1 MDYKEVR
8 INTEIGL
15 NNKFINFK
23 LEQEFDFINI
33 LSLKLTQ
40 SDSYSI
46 FNADYG
52 CITGRVIANGGVG
65 VPNVKISVFIPL
77 SEEDEQNDNIRSI
90 YPYKTPEDVNLQG
103 YKYNLLPRV
112 SQISPY
118 ISNFSNEFNIGYTP
132 KTPVGTFPTKEEVLT
147 NDLLL
152 DVYKKYYKYTTVTN
166 ESGDYMIFG
175 VPVGRHILHM
185 SADITDI
192 GKFSMTPATI
202 VKLLG
207 ASPDLFDDNGTKIRK
222 TTDLDDIPNIQIQNI
237 AVDVRPFW
245 GDSEN
250 FEIGITRQ
258 DFKLK
263 TRLISTFT
271 VFGSMTTMGEDG
283 LWGISKSDNCGGI
296 FQDNQCLFYTINNN
310 DNLGYSAST
319 FRLPIPKAEIY
330 TIRNSV
336 NEEKILSG
344 DYNINNDIIKL
355 SKSEYVEYIDNG
367 VFAYV
372 IPCNRKK
379 IITNEFGLEEEVSND
394 NPNGIFSEFNG
405 YFLMDSEDL
414 PIGGNTDR
422 DGLNRPRGPFI
433 KLRGKFKIPQNHGS
447 QGDYLK
453 IDDSSSSPN
462 NIRWIKK
469 NRKFFTGEYYSVAQ
483 FLPVAYGFDGDEL
496 VNSALNRPKNNTLGI
511 IQSTELYVDNEENTG
526 SKVVTTDFPHN
537 TGDVIPDKF
546 FGSQWLNMSLFQI
559 QFGASDRAADK
570 RVRAAKTL
578 VEGSENSS
586 MYFLTDNIQNLGG
599 GRFNSK
605 GFLTAKFH
613 YFDFINIKRDD
624 IVKMGST
631 NKKIFRSIDDNLNTD
646 STYKYGSNET
656 LVQTIPSNEGGNII
670 AKDFTN
676 NRGAFVYK
684 GLFESDS
691 IQFLINL
698 NLV

>member
-1 MDYKEVR
+1 MDYKEIR
-8 INTEIGL
+8 INTDIGL
-15 NNKFINFK
+15 NNKYINFK

-40 SDSYSI
+40 SDSYSV

-77 SEEDEQNDNIRSI
+77 SDEDELNDDIRAI
-90 YPYKTPEDVNLQG
+90 YPYKTPEDVNLEG

-118 ISNFSNEFNIGYTP
+118 ISNFKNEFNIGYTP
-132 KTPVGTFPTKEEVLT
+132 KTPVGTFPTKEEIIT
-147 NDLLL
+147 NDLLF
-152 DVYKKYYKYTTVTN
+152 DVYKKYYKYSTVTN

-192 GKFSMTPATI
+192 GKYSMTPSTI

-207 ASPDLFDDNGTKIRK
+207 ASPDLFDQNGTKIIK
-222 TTDLDDIPNIQIQNI
+222 TTDLDDLPNVQIQNV

-258 DFKLK
+258 DFKIK
-263 TRLISTFT
+263 TKIIPTFT
-271 VFGSMTTMGEDG
+271 VFGSMTTMGEEG
-283 LWGISKSDNCGGI
+283 LWGISKSDNCGDI
-296 FQDNQCLFYTINNN
+296 FQDNQCLFYSIND
-310 DNLGYSAST
+310 DNSSGYLAKN

-330 TIRNSV
+330 TIRNTVSDD
-336 NEEKILSG
+336 KILSG
-344 DYNINNDIIKL
+344 DFDINNDIIRL
-355 SKSEYVEYIDNG
+355 SNNEYIEHVDNG
-367 VFAYV
+367 QFAYV
-372 IPCNRKK
+372 LQCNRKK
-379 IITNEFGLEEEVSND
+379 IITNEFGDSEEVSDN

-414 PIGGNTDR
+414 PIGGSTDR
-422 DGLNRPRGPFI
+422 SALERSRGPFI
-433 KLRGKFKIPQNHGS
+433 KLRGKFKIPQDHGLE
-447 QGDYLK
+447 GDFLTVQN
-453 IDDSSSSPN
+453 SPN

-469 NRKFFTGEYYSVAQ
+469 NRKFKAGEYYSVAQ
-483 FLPVAYGFDGDEL
+483 FLTVAYGFDGNEL
-496 VNSALNRPKNNTLGI
+496 INSQLNRPKNNTLGI
-511 IQSTELYVDNEENTG
+511 IQSTELFIDDVENTG
-526 SKVVTTDFPHN
+526 SFVTTTDFPHN
-537 TGDVIPDKF
+537 TGDALPDKY

-559 QFGASDRAADK
+559 QFAASDRAAGN
-570 RVRAAKTL
+570 RVRAARTL
-578 VEGSENSS
+578 VEGSRSS
-586 MYFLTDNIQNLGG
+586 TMHFLTDNSQNLGG

-624 IVKMGST
+624 IIKMST
-631 NKKIFRSIDDNLNTD
+631 DSKKVFRSIDDELNP
-646 STYKYGSNET
+646 SSIYKYGSNDT
-656 LVQTIPSNEGGNII
+656 LIQQIESNEGGNII
-670 AKDFTN
+670 ARDYTN
-676 NRGAFVYK
+676 NKGAFIYK
-684 GLFESDS
+684 GLNQSDS
-691 IQFLINL
+691 IQYLINL
-698 NLV
+698 NLI